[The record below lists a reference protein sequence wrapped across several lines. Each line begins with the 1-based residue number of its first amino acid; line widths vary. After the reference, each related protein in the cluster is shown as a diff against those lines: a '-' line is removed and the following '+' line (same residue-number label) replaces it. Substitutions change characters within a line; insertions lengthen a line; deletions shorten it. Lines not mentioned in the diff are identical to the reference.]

1 MSHLL
6 IASDG
11 SDSSRAAQEFAACL
25 PFRERP
31 SVRLLAVTSLPVTL
45 SEYYVEDVLY
55 QQAHQIQNNVVAPRT
70 TVEAERL
77 RPAFASVTTELRIGD
92 PANEIVAAATEHP
105 TDVIVLGARGLSGVS
120 RFLLG
125 SVSDYVCRN
134 ASQSVVVVRTEPHTN
149 VTDGHMPLSQPRRI
163 LFATDGSA
171 AANQAIDRF
180 SSWRWPNDAVARVIT
195 SHQIERAFGFEI
207 APVYEPYRTA
217 ERLQAEAILQSA
229 SQRLSKVF
237 SHVETADC
245 ESTKIANTIVQEA
258 ENWKAELIVIGNRGL
273 GRWERFLLGSTSLG
287 ILHHAPCSV
296 WVEKIVAQN

>member
-11 SDSSRAAQEFAACL
+11 SDSSRAAQEFAVSL

-31 SVRLLAVTSLPVTL
+31 SVRLLAVTALPVTL

-55 QQAHQIQNNVVAPRT
+55 QQAHQIQNTVVAPRVT
-70 TVEAERL
+70 IEAERL
-77 RPAFASVTTELRIGD
+77 RTAFASVTTDLRIGD
-92 PANEIVAAATEHP
+92 PANEIVAAAKEHP

-134 ASQSVVVVRTEPHTN
+134 APQSVLVVRTEPHTH
-149 VTDGHMPLSQPRRI
+149 VTDGHIPLSQPRRI

-171 AANQAIDRF
+171 SSNLAIDRF
-180 SSWRWPNDAVARVIT
+180 ASWQWPGDAVARVIT
-195 SHQIERAFGFEI
+195 AHQIERAFGFEI

-229 SQRLSKVF
+229 SRRLAKGF
-237 SHVETADC
+237 SQVETADC

-258 ENWKAELIVIGNRGL
+258 EDWKAELIVIGNRGL
-273 GRWERFLLGSTSLG
+273 GRWERFFLGSTSLG
-287 ILHHAPCSV
+287 VLHHAPCSV
-296 WVEKIVAQN
+296 WVEKSPTIA